1 MQINVNSKQ
10 LEMTPAIEEYA
21 KSKAEKLTRF
31 YDRIE
36 QIHVKIE
43 KTTHGYTAEILT
55 DVEHHDNIVA
65 TSENPDLYAA
75 IDGCIDRSVRQL
87 TDLKTKIRNH
97 KHNTPAGGQDR

>member
-1 MQINVNSKQ
+1 MQINVYSKQ

-21 KSKAEKLTRF
+21 KTKAEKLTRF
-31 YDRIE
+31 YNRIE
-36 QIHVKIE
+36 QIDVKIE

-65 TSENPDLYAA
+65 TSEDSDLYAA
-75 IDGCIDRSVRQL
+75 IDVCIDRSVRQL